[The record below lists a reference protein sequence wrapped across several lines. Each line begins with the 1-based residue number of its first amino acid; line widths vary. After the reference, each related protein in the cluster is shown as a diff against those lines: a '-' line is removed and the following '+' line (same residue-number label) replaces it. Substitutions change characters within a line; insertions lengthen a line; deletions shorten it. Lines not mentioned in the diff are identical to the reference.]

1 MDLRTWL
8 DDAGYSLAFA
18 ATAFTFVLTIVAGAV

>member
-8 DDAGYSLAFA
+8 DDAGFSLALA
-18 ATAFTFVLTIVAGAV
+18 AAACSFVLTIVAGAL